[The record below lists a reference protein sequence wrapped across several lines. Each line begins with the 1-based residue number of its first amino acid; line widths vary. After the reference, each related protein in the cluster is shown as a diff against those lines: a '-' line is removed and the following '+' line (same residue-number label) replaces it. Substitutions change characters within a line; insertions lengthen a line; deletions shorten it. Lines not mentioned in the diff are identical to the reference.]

1 MSFSSEIKEEISK
14 INNLSDKESI
24 NAEFIGYILT
34 CNVSITKNKLVFKTE
49 NQYNINRF
57 AKLLN
62 NLNINNYEIDIKGK
76 NYLITVNEGLNFVN
90 FNQIDETKEKNLKA
104 IVRGAFLGSGSLN
117 NPEYKYHLEIILN
130 SENNAKYIQ
139 NIIKRYSING
149 KILERKQGYS
159 LYIKDGEEISKLL
172 AFIGAGKSVL
182 KFEEI
187 RVVRETRNNVN
198 RIVNCE
204 TANLNKIIDA
214 SMQQIKA
221 IEDIKKMN
229 AFDNL
234 PENLQEIAN
243 LRIENP
249 EISLVEL
256 GKMLKSPIGKSG
268 VNHRMKKI
276 QQIADELKRK

>member
-24 NAEFIGYILT
+24 NAELIGYILT

-57 AKLLN
+57 SKLLN

-76 NYLITVNEGLNFVN
+76 NYSITVNEEFNFTN
-90 FNQIDETKEKNLKA
+90 FNKIDETKEKNLKA

-130 SENNAKYIQ
+130 SEKNAKYIQ
-139 NIIKRYSING
+139 DTIKKYNING

-221 IEDIKKMN
+221 IEYIKKMK

-234 PENLQEIAN
+234 SENLQEIAN

-256 GKMLKSPIGKSG
+256 GKMLKIPIGKSG

-276 QQIADELKRK
+276 QQIADELRRK

>member
-24 NAEFIGYILT
+24 KAEFKGYLLT
-34 CNVSITKNKLVFKTE
+34 CNVNISKDGLIFKTE
-49 NQYNINRF
+49 NEYNINRF
-57 AKLLN
+57 SKLLN
-62 NLNINNYEIDIKGK
+62 NLNFNDYEIEIKGK
-76 NYLITVNEGLNFVN
+76 NYLITVKNFYDIG
-90 FNQIDETKEKNLKA
+90 FLYEIDETKEKNLKA

-117 NPEYKYHLEIILN
+117 NPENKYHLEIILN
-130 SENNAKYIQ
+130 SEENAKYIQ
-139 NIIKRYSING
+139 KIIKSFNING

-198 RIVNCE
+198 RVVNCE

-221 IEDIKKMN
+221 IEYLKKMK
-229 AFDNL
+229 AFENL
-234 PENLQEIAN
+234 SENLQEIAE
-243 LRIENP
+243 LRLENP
-249 EISLVEL
+249 DTSLIEL
-256 GKMLKSPIGKSG
+256 GKMLKKPIGKSG
-268 VNHRMKKI
+268 VNHRLKKI
-276 QQIADELKRK
+276 QEIAEKLGNK

>member
-1 MSFSSEIKEEISK
+1 MSFSSNIKKEISK

-24 NAEFIGYILT
+24 NAEFMGYILT
-34 CNVSITKNKLVFKTE
+34 CNVNITEDKLVFKTE

-62 NLNINNYEIDIKGK
+62 NLNINNYEIEIKGK
-76 NYLITVNEGLNFVN
+76 SYLITVNEKLNLAN
-90 FNQIDETKEKNLKA
+90 LSKIDETKEKNLKA

-117 NPEYKYHLEIILN
+117 NPENKYHLEIILN
-130 SENNAKYIQ
+130 SEKNVIYIQ
-139 NIIKRYSING
+139 NIINKYNISG
-149 KILERKQGYS
+149 KVLERKQGYS

-221 IEDIKKMN
+221 IKDIKKMN
-229 AFDNL
+229 AFDTL
-234 PENLQEIAN
+234 PDTLQEIAN
-243 LRIENP
+243 LRIDNP
-249 EISLVEL
+249 EISLMEL
-256 GKMLKSPIGKSG
+256 GKMLKKPIGKSG

-276 QQIADELKRK
+276 QQIADELRK

>member
-139 NIIKRYSING
+139 NIIKKYNING

>member
-34 CNVSITKNKLVFKTE
+34 CNVSITDKKLVFKTE

-76 NYLITVNEGLNFVN
+76 NYLITVNEDLSLIN

-130 SENNAKYIQ
+130 SEKNVRYIQ
-139 NIIKRYSING
+139 NIIKKYNING
-149 KILERKQGYS
+149 KILERKHGYS

-214 SMQQIKA
+214 SMQQIRA
-221 IEDIKKMN
+221 IEYIKKMR

-256 GKMLKSPIGKSG
+256 GKMLKTPIGKSG